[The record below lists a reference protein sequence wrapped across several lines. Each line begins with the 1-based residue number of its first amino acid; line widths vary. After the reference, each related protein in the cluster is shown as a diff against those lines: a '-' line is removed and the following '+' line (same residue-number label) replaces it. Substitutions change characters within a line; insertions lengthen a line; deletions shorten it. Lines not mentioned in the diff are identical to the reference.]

1 MCRSNVEMQH
11 HGAVC
16 STCGPYLLITKPT
29 AAVTPPSSLL
39 RTFLYQFIHIRITPT
54 FALCQRVRSSR
65 VFRTTR
71 YVWHTKCMQA
81 CKDAVAFYSLTPL
94 FGLTLWL
101 LSTTS
106 VALSKLKTNIGS
118 EIERSMSGSYEC
130 VSHVIDIS
138 LLLFCR
144 YIPVCGGFSLC
155 DHRPNIISLTS
166 S

>member
-1 MCRSNVEMQH
+1 MQH

-16 STCGPYLLITKPT
+16 SACGPT
-29 AAVTPPSSLL
+29 ATYSSRYPPSSLL

-54 FALCQRVRSSR
+54 FALCQRVRSSC
-65 VFRTTR
+65 VFRTTL

-118 EIERSMSGSYEC
+118 EIERSMSGSFEC
-130 VSHVIDIS
+130 HVIDIS